1 MKSIGITLL
10 ICLWCLDA
18 EAQES
23 RFFDYDRE
31 QVRCMLETINETTIG
46 PCENCFAAPFA
57 GDSVQGSTRKYF
69 RTGAL
74 GGILG
79 CLGGV
84 GAGYLGGE
92 VMNMGTAVGWA
103 GLVTGTVLGF
113 VVPQI
118 IVARKAK
125 DPQNSNA
132 ALRGSTLAVSVG
144 IIGLLY
150 IFMVGEWKA
159 SPAF

>member
-1 MKSIGITLL
+1 
-10 ICLWCLDA
+10 
-18 EAQES
+18 
-23 RFFDYDRE
+23 
-31 QVRCMLETINETTIG
+31 
-46 PCENCFAAPFA
+46 
-57 GDSVQGSTRKYF
+57 
-69 RTGAL
+69 
-74 GGILG
+74 
-79 CLGGV
+79 
-84 GAGYLGGE
+84 
-92 VMNMGTAVGWA
+92 MNMGTAVGWA